1 MDTENAAVLTVDL
14 HRGHL
19 DPEIATLPVPE
30 DTAEDVLNAAATLVT
45 AARDSGLPIIHVT
58 TAYRDAEEILAN
70 PKWSET
76 EKTGGDSRE
85 DISNHNVYGK
95 TNGMEIM
102 PAVHEDSD
110 IVLQP
115 KKRYSPFLNTDLE
128 FVLRTKDISNLLIS
142 GVNTNTCV
150 QCTCFE
156 ATNRDFDVTVV
167 EECVRSMDG
176 EEFHQ
181 LGLRNIEQALG
192 SVVSLDDVLETLPES
207 PNIAHD

>member
-1 MDTENAAVLTVDL
+1 MRPENTAVLTVDL

-30 DTAEDVLNAAATLVT
+30 NTADQVLTAAAELVT
-45 AARDSGLPIIHVT
+45 TAREAGYPIIHVT
-58 TAYRDAEEILAN
+58 TAYRDSEEILAN

-76 EKTGGDSRE
+76 EETGGDSRE
-85 DISNHNVYGK
+85 AISEHNVYGK

-102 PAVHEDSD
+102 PAVYEEADTL
-110 IVLQP
+110 LQP

-128 FVLRTKDISNLLIS
+128 FVLRTNNISNLIIS

-156 ATNRDFDVTVV
+156 ATNRDFDVTIV
-167 EECVRSMDG
+167 EECVGSMDG

-181 LGLRNIEQALG
+181 LGLKNIERALG
-192 SVVSLDDVLETLPES
+192 SVVSLDEVLEVITQT
-207 PNIAHD
+207 PNISHN

>member
-1 MDTENAAVLTVDL
+1 MDTKSTAVLTVDL

-30 DTAEDVLNAAATLVT
+30 DTAEEILSAAATLVT

-58 TAYRDAEEILAN
+58 TAYRDANEILTN
-70 PKWSET
+70 PKWG
-76 EKTGGDSRE
+76 KTDTTGEDSRE
-85 DISNHNVYGK
+85 NISDHNVYGK

-102 PAVHEDSD
+102 PRVHEDSD

-128 FVLRTKDISNLLIS
+128 FVLRTKDISELIIT

-150 QCTCFE
+150 QCTCFD

-167 EECVRSMDG
+167 EECVGSMDG
-176 EEFHQ
+176 DEFHQ
-181 LGLRNIEQALG
+181 FGLQNIDQALG
-192 SVVSLDDVLETLPES
+192 SVVSLGDVLETLPSGPETGQE
-207 PNIAHD
+207 